1 MPAEIHRASGCDA
14 RMPSATSRSR
24 AKAGAGSA
32 PSGATAITPRRSR
45 PAAATTASA
54 SGGRSAGRAPP
65 RPAACGCPM
74 TGGRAPR
81 WRAGGCGVGGSWGG
95 PRPPASGGGLFH
107 IPLEPDAEVPAVS
120 FRRPGER
127 VDQLG
132 PVHGLHH
139 VGIRSHVPRLPGLEL
154 ADEVDLDLGA
164 VRDVAQLRRRLLVA
178 VLADRAH
185 PELGEQVDVGG
196 GEVLRDG
203 DQGDLGGV
211 PAGGGA
217 GLLDALADRA
227 ESGGKLLAPSHGVNM
242 TMPANLPVCP
252 SRR

>member
-65 RPAACGCPM
+65 RPAACGAPLH
-74 TGGRAPR
+74 GGPAPRARAPLL
-81 WRAGGCGVGGSWGG
+81 
-95 PRPPASGGGLFH
+95 PRPQ
-107 IPLEPDAEVPAVS
+107 DAEVPPVS